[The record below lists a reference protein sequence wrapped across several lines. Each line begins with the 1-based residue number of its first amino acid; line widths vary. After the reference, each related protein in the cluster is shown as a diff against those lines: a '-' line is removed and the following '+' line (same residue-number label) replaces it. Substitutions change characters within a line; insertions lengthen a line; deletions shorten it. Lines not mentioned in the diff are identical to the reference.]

1 MQEEI
6 IYCSSDDEGASPP
19 MKRPCSGQLN
29 DSQPLVPHQTS
40 SPSFVS
46 RENTLPT
53 LSSAPSSSCS
63 RSQKVPASGTNDDEK
78 DSVYK

>member
-6 IYCSSDDEGASPP
+6 IYCFSDDEGARPP

-29 DSQPLVPHQTS
+29 DSRPLVPHRTS
-40 SPSFVS
+40 SLSLVS

-53 LSSAPSSSCS
+53 LSSASSSSYS

-78 DSVYK
+78 D